1 MVGTMLEVIN
11 RILVFISFGFIL
23 LEIFKILFYLI
34 NETIEIN
41 KNNKKEV

>member
-1 MVGTMLEVIN
+1 MLEVTN
-11 RILVFISFGFIL
+11 KILAFISFGFVL

>member
-1 MVGTMLEVIN
+1 MLEVIN
-11 RILVFISFGFIL
+11 RILVFISFGFVL

-34 NETIEIN
+34 NETIETN

>member
-1 MVGTMLEVIN
+1 MVGIMLEVIN

-23 LEIFKILFYLI
+23 LEIFKMLFYLI
-34 NETIEIN
+34 NEIIETN

>member
-1 MVGTMLEVIN
+1 MLEVVN
-11 RILVFISFGFIL
+11 RILVFISFGFVL

>member
-1 MVGTMLEVIN
+1 MLEVVN
-11 RILVFISFGFIL
+11 RILVFISFGFVL

-34 NETIEIN
+34 NETIETN